1 MGGSL
6 QRTGDAMTAVL
17 TTHRCPKCG
26 SDVQVYA
33 REATVWH
40 ACGKAPV
47 NAKMVRPVVEG
58 TT

>member
-1 MGGSL
+1 
-6 QRTGDAMTAVL
+6 MTAVL

-40 ACGKAPV
+40 ACGMADL
-47 NAKMVRPVVEG
+47 AHKMVRFEALPIEVMAWSPSCPS
-58 TT
+58 